1 MKRTHTCGELTGKD
15 VNKKVILAGWCAT
28 RRDHGGV
35 IFIDLRDRY
44 GITQIVFDP
53 SNNIESHKAA
63 ESLRRE
69 DVLIVEGSVRNRPQ
83 GMANDRM
90 HTGEIEILVN
100 KINSTNRA
108 QTPPIE
114 IEDRLEASEE
124 TKLKYRYLDLRR
136 PKMQKQLMFRHKIAM
151 AIREYLTKEN
161 FIEIETPMLIKTTPE
176 GARDYLVPSRI
187 HAGKFYSLP
196 QSPQIYKQILMIA
209 GFDRY
214 YQFARC
220 LRDEDL
226 REDRQP
232 EHTQVDLEMSFAEVD
247 DILHL
252 TEGLMKHV
260 FRAVLNRDIKTPFK
274 RFTYHDAVEKYC
286 TDKPDIR
293 LGMECCT
300 VTDIAKNS
308 EFKVFLD
315 VIKKNGIV
323 KVLNAEECGEKLSRN
338 QIDEL
343 IEFAKQNGA
352 LGLAWMRVTKNGLE
366 SNIAKFFPAEI
377 QKKLIEKIKAK
388 PGDLLLF
395 AADNEKTVNTVLSR
409 LRLKLGKE
417 LGMIK
422 DEFDFCFVTDFPM
435 FDWNEDEQKWDFAH
449 NPFTMPREEYLKYLD
464 SDPGKVVSYQYDFV
478 ANGTE
483 LFSGSVRNTIPE
495 LQEKTFKVT
504 GMPAEEV
511 RERFGFLLE
520 AYKYGAPSH
529 AGFGLGFDRLS
540 ALMQGMHDIREVI
553 AFPKNKSAENP
564 MDGSPSEASEKQLQE
579 LHIKLDFVKEST
591 NTVFSMIKDVLNKE
605 KIDYEVLEHRPV
617 FTSKEAAEV
626 RGTELKQG
634 TKALVL
640 KTEEGFIQACVSG
653 SKELDIEKLQKITL
667 FKRIEMA
674 NAKDVRKATG
684 CNIGS
689 VPPLGNLFEL
699 KVYFDKS
706 ILENEIVAFNAG
718 SHTRSIKMKAKDLVK
733 IVNPVIGEFSR

>member
-1 MKRTHTCGELTGKD
+1 MKRTHTCGELTAKD
-15 VNKKVILAGWCAT
+15 VNKKIILAGWCAT

-69 DVLIVEGSVRNRPQ
+69 DVLTVEGSVRNRPQ
-83 GMANDRM
+83 GMANERM

-100 KINSTNRA
+100 KIISTNRA

-114 IEDRLEASEE
+114 IDDRLEASEE

-136 PKMQKQLMFRHKIAM
+136 PKMQKQLMFRHKIGM

-293 LGMECCT
+293 FGMECCT
-300 VTDIAKNS
+300 ITDIAKNS

-315 VIKKNGIV
+315 VIKKKGIV

-377 QKKLIEKIKAK
+377 QKKLTEKIKAK

-395 AADNEKTVNTVLSR
+395 AADNEKVVNTVLSR

-449 NPFTMPREEYLKYLD
+449 NPFTMPREDYLQYLD

-495 LQEKTFKVT
+495 LQEKTFKIT

-529 AGFGLGFDRLS
+529 AGFGLGFDRLA

-579 LHIKLDFVKEST
+579 LHIKLDFVKESA
-591 NTVFSMIKDVLNKE
+591 NVVFGKINDVLNKE
-605 KIDYEVLEHRPV
+605 KIEYEVLEHKPV

-640 KTEEGFIQACVSG
+640 KTEEGFIQACVAG
-653 SKELDIEKLQKITL
+653 NKELDIEKLQKITL

-674 NAKDVRKATG
+674 DAKDVRQATG

-689 VPPLGNLFEL
+689 VPPFGNLFGL

-706 ILENEIVAFNAG
+706 VLENEILAFNAG

-733 IVNPVIGEFSR
+733 IVNPVVGEFSK